1 MYPKLVR
8 DKIPDII
15 TSDDKTV
22 VYRKLVNDDE
32 YIEQLNNKL
41 LEEVNEYI
49 ESKDKDNI
57 KEELADILEVV
68 YSICKQYGISEM
80 DLNDY
85 RKYKSNIKGS
95 FSKRIYIEEVK

>member
-8 DKIPDII
+8 DRIPDII

-22 VYRKLVNDDE
+22 VYRKLIDDNE

-49 ESKDKDNI
+49 EARDKNNI

-68 YSICKQYGISEM
+68 YSIGKQYSISEEE
-80 DLNDY
+80 LSNY

-95 FSKRIYIEEVK
+95 FSKRIK